1 MCPRH
6 GLWTLGSRIP
16 CTGVVV
22 SRELKKELSMPVMAE
37 YSFLRRSEGGRTENQ
52 IKGLDKSFNY

>member
-1 MCPRH
+1 MCPTH

-22 SRELKKELSMPVMAE
+22 AQELMKELSMPVMAE
-37 YSFLRRSEGGRTENQ
+37 YSFLRRSEGGRIGSQ

>member
-37 YSFLRRSEGGRTENQ
+37 YSFLRRSEVGGQ
-52 IKGLDKSFNY
+52 KIGLKG

>member
-1 MCPRH
+1 MYPRH
-6 GLWTLGSRIP
+6 GLWTLGLRIP

-22 SRELKKELSMPVMAE
+22 AQELKKELSMPVMAE
-37 YSFLRRSEGGRTENQ
+37 YSFLRRSESGTTENQ